1 MCSKYIVKSDF
12 SKFSPNDLKHLDDL
26 CSTFISSFSSCCQV
40 KEDELVLR
48 GPCSY
53 LMCDDWKLKV
63 PLGLSSQSIII
74 EDNK

>member
-12 SKFSPNDLKHLDDL
+12 SKFSQHHLKRLDDL
-26 CSTFISSFSSCCQV
+26 CSTFICSSSSCCQN

-53 LMCDDWKLKV
+53 LMCDDRKLQV
-63 PLGLSSQSIII
+63 PLGLSS
-74 EDNK
+74 